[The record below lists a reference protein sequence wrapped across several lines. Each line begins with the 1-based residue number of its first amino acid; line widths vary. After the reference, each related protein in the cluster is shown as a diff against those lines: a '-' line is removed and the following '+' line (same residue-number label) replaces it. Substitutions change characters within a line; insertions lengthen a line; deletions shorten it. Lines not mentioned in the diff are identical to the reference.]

1 MSRRVPFEDGSVLEI
16 SANIVTE
23 GKLATAAYR
32 KLMEFIEDELVDNPD
47 VSSEDLSDLDEDDF
61 EELDD
66 KDEDEDEDLDDLS
79 LDDID
84 DWDDDDDDFDDG
96 WR

>member
-1 MSRRVPFEDGSVLEI
+1 MSRRVPFEDGSVLDV

-23 GKLATAAYR
+23 GKMATAAYR
-32 KLMEFIEDELVDNPD
+32 KLMEFIEDELVDNPNAND
-47 VSSEDLSDLDEDDF
+47 EDLSDLDDEDF

-66 KDEDEDEDLDDLS
+66 KDDDDDDLDDLS

-84 DWDDDDDDFDDG
+84 DWDDDDEFDDG